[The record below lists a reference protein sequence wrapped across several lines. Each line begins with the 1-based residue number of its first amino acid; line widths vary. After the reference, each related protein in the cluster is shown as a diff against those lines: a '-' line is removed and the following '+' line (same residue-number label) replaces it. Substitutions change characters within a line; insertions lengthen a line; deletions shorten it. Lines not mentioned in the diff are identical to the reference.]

1 MSRRRQGGV
10 VDALME
16 LTSSVPWWAG
26 VLLAIAAYLGLQV
39 LAAQQVPIAKTPDR
53 IASTMSAQI
62 LKSFAF
68 FAQYLLPVVLLAG
81 AVVSAMKQYKRKT
94 PVATVRRGTDAG
106 VLNEMSWREFE
117 TLVAESFR
125 LKGYAVTELGGPS
138 AHGGVDLVLHK
149 GTEEALV
156 QCKQWR
162 AFKVSVKTIRELY
175 GVMAAEGAAAGF
187 VVTSG
192 EFTADA
198 IEFARGRN
206 IELIDGAHLLAM
218 LDEVRNVNR
227 PTAKGGEFSA
237 APSCPRCGKNMVRRV
252 AKQAAG
258 AGAPFWGCTAF
269 PACRGTRTI
278 A

>member
-1 MSRRRQGGV
+1 VSRRRHGGV

-26 VLLAIAAYLGLQV
+26 VILAIVAYFAFHMF
-39 LAAQQVPIAKTPDR
+39 AAQQIPVATRPDQ
-53 IASTMSAQI
+53 IASTMPAQI
-62 LKSFAF
+62 VKSFAF
-68 FAQYLLPVVLLAG
+68 FAQYLFPVVFLAG
-81 AVVSAMKQYKRKT
+81 AVVSAIEQRKRKT
-94 PVATVRRGTDAG
+94 LVATVSQGTHAG
-106 VLNEMSWREFE
+106 VLNEMTWREFE
-117 TLVAESFR
+117 ALVAESFR
-125 LKGYAVTELGGPS
+125 LRGYAVTELGGPS
-138 AHGGVDLVLHK
+138 ADGGVDLVLHK

-162 AFKVSVKTIRELY
+162 AFKVSVKTVRELY

-206 IELIDGAHLLAM
+206 IELIDGAHLFAM
-218 LDEVRNVNR
+218 VDEVRN
-227 PTAKGGEFSA
+227 P
-237 APSCPRCGKNMVRRV
+237 
-252 AKQAAG
+252 
-258 AGAPFWGCTAF
+258 
-269 PACRGTRTI
+269 CRGTRAI